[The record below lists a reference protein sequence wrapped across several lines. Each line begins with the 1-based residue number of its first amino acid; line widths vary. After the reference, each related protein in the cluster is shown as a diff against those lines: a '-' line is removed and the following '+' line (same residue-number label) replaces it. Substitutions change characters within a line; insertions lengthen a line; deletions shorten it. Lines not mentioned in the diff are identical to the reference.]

1 VSGLDLETFHRK
13 GYALAR
19 RVFERDEAEAIR
31 QQVVD
36 QIEALEAKGEAV
48 VDEGDAGRALHP
60 PADMLTY
67 EPLRRILLDPRLV
80 GVVADALGGT
90 PAYWGESSVVVGA
103 FGGARAWHTD
113 AYETPVTTGRDYP
126 MVRCGLYLQDIEHF
140 SGGLA
145 VRPRSHVRRLKKVP
159 LAFHPSPVD
168 LVDSEPGDL
177 VIWDMRIIH
186 AGEVVRFRPLPGLGL
201 PLSLQGR
208 LPAGLRLAEERRRV
222 VMFPTF
228 GLPGADLES
237 YLAYQRTRDWMLKI
251 WNASSFPGTV
261 WDEAEKAG
269 LKLVSPVAG
278 WGTQTEFPNG
288 H

>member
-1 VSGLDLETFHRK
+1 MSGLDRESFQRR
-13 GYALAR
+13 GYAIAR
-19 RVFERDEAEAIR
+19 NVFDRDEAETIR
-31 QQVVD
+31 QGVIEQV
-36 QIEALEAKGEAV
+36 EALNAKGEAV
-48 VDEGDAGRALHP
+48 VDQGSAGRALHP

-67 EPLRRILLDPRLV
+67 EPLRRILLDQRLI

-186 AGEVVRFRPLPGLGL
+186 AGEVVRFRPAPGLGL
-201 PLSLQGR
+201 PLSVQGR
-208 LPAGLRLAEERRRV
+208 LPTGLRLAEERRRV

-237 YLAYQRTRDWMLKI
+237 YLAYQRTRDYMVKI
-251 WNASSFPGTV
+251 WGVSRFPDSV

-269 LKLVSPVAG
+269 LQLVSPMPG
-278 WGTQTEFPNG
+278 WGKGTEPDG